1 MLCFFHDI
9 SYYNVPCKHFKPA
22 FLYAAADLHF

>member
-9 SYYNVPCKHFKPA
+9 SYYNVPCKYFKPA
-22 FLYAAADLHF
+22 LLYAAADLHF

>member
-22 FLYAAADLHF
+22 LLYVAADLHF